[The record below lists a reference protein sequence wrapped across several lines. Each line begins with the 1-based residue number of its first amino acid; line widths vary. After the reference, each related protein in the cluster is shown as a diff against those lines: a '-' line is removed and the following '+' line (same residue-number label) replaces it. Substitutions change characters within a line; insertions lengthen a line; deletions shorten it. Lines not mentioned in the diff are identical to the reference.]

1 MQKKIEIYKN
11 IIKEWFDKFFFIQ
24 DIFYADIGLSVFKF
38 NLVANHCGVLN
49 NENLN
54 VKIIIKEKDDYVEN
68 EIKKNNLLFER
79 NSSFEI
85 RKGEN
90 IIFFLS
96 M

>member
-1 MQKKIEIYKN
+1 M
-11 IIKEWFDKFFFIQ
+11 
-24 DIFYADIGLSVFKF
+24 
-38 NLVANHCGVLN
+38 ANNCGVLN

-79 NSSFEI
+79 NSLFEI

-90 IIFFLS
+90 LIFFLS